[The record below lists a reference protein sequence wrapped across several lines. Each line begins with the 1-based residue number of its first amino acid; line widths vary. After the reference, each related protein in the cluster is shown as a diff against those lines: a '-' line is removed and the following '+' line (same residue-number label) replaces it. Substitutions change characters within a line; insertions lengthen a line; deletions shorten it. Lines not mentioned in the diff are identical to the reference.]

1 MGIPILLVPT
11 VKLRTCAAE
20 RQRLNK
26 TLGTKREAE
35 RKRERERERAVER
48 EEKT

>member
-11 VKLRTCAAE
+11 VKLRPCAAE
-20 RQRLNK
+20 RRRLNK